1 MSNVIEF
8 PIKDETKKSEDDW
21 SVGVREVQ
29 EATGLL
35 LHELSEDEDLLWHRA
50 NIVETMMMELF
61 TDLCVGA
68 SCDNEGAKKA
78 LEWLCEEIN
87 LENAKNLTEYYREE
101 PSGVTH

>member
-8 PIKDETKKSEDDW
+8 PKKDECQKSDDEW
-21 SVGVREVQ
+21 SVGVEGVQ
-29 EATGLL
+29 EATSLL
-35 LHELSEDEDLLWHRA
+35 LQELSQDDDLAWHRA

-87 LENAKNLTEYYREE
+87 LENARTLTEYYREE
-101 PSGVTH
+101 PSGLTH